1 MSERI
6 LIVRLSAMGDVVQ
19 GTPVARAL
27 KIARPDCHLTWLVQ
41 EPFAQLLEHNPHI
54 DDLIVVPRH
63 IRVRD
68 FFAAAARLRGG
79 QFDITID
86 LQGLM
91 KSAIGTW
98 LSAAPRRI
106 GKEEAREG
114 APLVYN
120 ELSPERNDQQY
131 VSQRYLEQ
139 CAPLGV
145 SRDDFLPEIFL
156 VDEDFARID
165 QIYAEAGLGDGQP
178 VIALVNFSAKPRREW
193 AADRVIAL
201 AEMLMA
207 RFDARIVLP
216 GSAAERERAEA
227 LSAQLSRP
235 AVVVAGRTSIRE
247 AAALMQR
254 VDLVVGVETGLTHI
268 AYAVGTPLVCILS
281 YTPVRNG
288 PVGPLART
296 VYVEDIPCRP
306 CRPNAPCPHSYRCM
320 AELTPEM
327 VFAAVE
333 DLAPAAGLA

>member
-6 LIVRLSAMGDVVQ
+6 LIVRLSAMGDLVQ
-19 GTPVARAL
+19 STPVARGL
-27 KIARPDCHLTWLVQ
+27 KAARPDCHLAWLAQ
-41 EPFAQLLEHNPHI
+41 APFARLLEHNPHI
-54 DDLIVVPRH
+54 DELIVVPRP
-63 IRVRD
+63 IRLSD
-68 FFAAAARLRGG
+68 FFTAAARLRSAD
-79 QFDITID
+79 FDIAID

-106 GKEEAREG
+106 GKQEAREG
-114 APLVYN
+114 ASLVYT
-120 ELSPERNDQQY
+120 ELSPERLDQQY
-131 VSQRYLEQ
+131 ISQRYLEL

-145 SRDDFLPEIFL
+145 SRDDFVPELFL
-156 VDEDFARID
+156 VDEDFARVD
-165 QIYAEAGLGDGQP
+165 QLFAEEGLGDGSP
-178 VIALVNFSAKPRREW
+178 VIALVTFSAKPRREW
-193 AADRVIAL
+193 PEERVLAL
-201 AEMLMA
+201 AEMLID

-227 LSAQLSRP
+227 LSARLSRP
-235 AVVVAGRTSIRE
+235 AVVTAGRTSVRE

-254 VDLVVGVETGLTHI
+254 VDLVVGIETGLTHI
-268 AYAVGTPLVCILS
+268 AYAVGTPVVCILT

-296 VYVEDIPCRP
+296 VYVDDLDCRP
-306 CRPNAPCPHSYRCM
+306 CRPNAPCAHRRCVTD
-320 AELTPEM
+320 LTPEL